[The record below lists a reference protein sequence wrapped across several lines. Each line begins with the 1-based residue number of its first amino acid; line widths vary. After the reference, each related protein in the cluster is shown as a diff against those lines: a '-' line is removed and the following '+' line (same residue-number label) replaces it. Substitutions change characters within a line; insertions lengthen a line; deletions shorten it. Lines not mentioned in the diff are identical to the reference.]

1 MRLGPDAKHGRVE
14 QSMASQQK
22 DALLTSLPK
31 AGYYLLLPIL
41 LATVIVYPS
50 SPVLFQL
57 LLGDHQVAVAIAALV
72 IVAITL
78 RWRLDR
84 RPVTSSSS
92 RRIVVLYC
100 LSIGVVCV
108 ASFLIHGTRAGIRDS
123 IFLLSICTTIL
134 CLAKRD
140 YVRVVENYALFLSLL
155 IIVSGVIVIA
165 FFSGLIGERGW
176 LVSRLSISK
185 TNPVYARQKAG
196 DSNYYMP
203 LYLAVIPIPGDYQD
217 SGSFTRQP
225 FIFTEPTYTWAYLA
239 PLWFL
244 IYSDKVFRRRILCLS
259 AIGGALL
266 FSSAVLG
273 MLSALV
279 ALYLVLLS
287 KMIRK
292 RAGVLLLGVLAVLVL
307 ALYYKPVLESVAP
320 DKLSQVAYFS
330 ERINISDFDIAPFG
344 VNVGGGDEPITY
356 GSLDVLVRYGY
367 VGAIAYVLWSVTIFM
382 WSFRLMGHQRL
393 LGNRLSPRLA
403 FAAVT
408 MSLLMAVKV
417 PQITMLTT
425 LVIVGYWDAKQGS
438 S

>member
-1 MRLGPDAKHGRVE
+1 
-14 QSMASQQK
+14 
-22 DALLTSLPK
+22 
-31 AGYYLLLPIL
+31 
-41 LATVIVYPS
+41 
-50 SPVLFQL
+50 
-57 LLGDHQVAVAIAALV
+57 
-72 IVAITL
+72 
-78 RWRLDR
+78 
-84 RPVTSSSS
+84 
-92 RRIVVLYC
+92 
-100 LSIGVVCV
+100 
-108 ASFLIHGTRAGIRDS
+108 
-123 IFLLSICTTIL
+123 
-134 CLAKRD
+134 
-140 YVRVVENYALFLSLL
+140 
-155 IIVSGVIVIA
+155 VIA

-176 LVSRLSISK
+176 LVSGLSISK

-203 LYLAVIPIPGDYQD
+203 LYLAVIPIPGDYQE